1 MTAKVES
8 KKHPGPH
15 EPESTDDTP
24 LHETAAALHSLS
36 AEVLHEITHTL
47 TYLRCLVEQDFSTTD
62 AAEALGFA
70 RNEIARL
77 ERLVGNLRQ
86 FKLPP
91 AHLSDVPIAAIV
103 EEAATDVKASAVAH
117 GLPVSIDADAKLI
130 AQGNRAALWSALR
143 NLLLNAIES
152 SPAGDTVHIRAG
164 RSSSS
169 GTVQIEISYGG
180 SAIPTEQRKLLFH
193 LWTLG
198 PMDAQALRRV
208 VAFRLLR
215 HIGWTVTYDCINFR
229 NIFHV
234 TALAA

>member
-15 EPESTDDTP
+15 ESESTDDPP
-24 LHETAAALHSLS
+24 LHETAAALHSIS

-47 TYLRCLVEQDFSTTD
+47 TFLRCLVEQDFSTTD

-70 RNEIARL
+70 RSEIARL
-77 ERLVGNLRQ
+77 ERLAGNLRQ
-86 FKLPP
+86 FKVPP

-103 EEAATDVKASAVAH
+103 EATATDVKAAAVAR
-117 GLPVSIDADAKLI
+117 GLQVSIDADVNLI
-130 AQGNRAALWSALR
+130 APSNQAALRSALR

-152 SPAGDTVHIRAG
+152 SPAGDTVHIHAG
-164 RSSSS
+164 RSSSL

-180 SAIPTEQRKLLFH
+180 SAIPSEQRNLLFH

-198 PMDAQALRRV
+198 PMEAQALRRV

-234 TALAA
+234 SALAA